1 MPDDAPPP
9 ALAFAPFVLDRAGG
23 RLLQHGRPVELAP
36 KPWAV
41 LVYLAERPGRLV
53 TKDELLDAVWGHR
66 HVTDSVLRVAINS
79 LRSALGDS
87 SAEPQYIETAARRGY
102 RFIATVATMGP
113 GDGASPDPAGPA
125 GPAGA
130 AATGGPEAP
139 VPAAAPATPA
149 TPAAAPS
156 SPQPGAEP
164 AARTATAGN
173 LPQHGVPLVGRAD
186 ALAELHALMAAH
198 RLVTLLGP
206 GGVGK
211 TQLALSAARRDAPRD
226 GVWLVRL
233 DGLADASPLLDTVA
247 RTLSLG
253 ANAGRSVQAMA
264 QALAP
269 LAVRLVLDNAE
280 HLVDA
285 LAPLVAQCLADAP
298 AVQILVTSQTALRVA
313 GEVLLPLKPLD
324 VPPEGTAADPGRHA
338 AVALFIERVRAARP
352 QYTPTPAELA
362 EIGAL
367 CRLLDGLPLALE
379 LAAARVPLLG
389 TAGVLARMS
398 DRFALL
404 SRGARDA
411 PQRHRT
417 LREALAWSFGLLGE
431 DERRVLRRLS
441 VFAGTFTPA
450 MAAAV
455 AGDAEASEWG
465 VLDALQT
472 LHDQSLLA
480 SEAGHGE
487 PRLRQLES
495 VRALAVEELRAA
507 GEEAAT
513 RTRLAEA
520 MRDLFRGAQ
529 ARFTRTPLLH
539 WLPPLRPEADNL
551 RLAMAHAVAQVAAGA
566 AESGWATGRAT
577 DTAPAA
583 GPPGTWH
590 PGDASSPAAIT
601 GAAAT
606 PALDLAV
613 DLFSHAMLF
622 WLRSGRK
629 REAHGWYEALAPQAG
644 RVTAPALRAAYGLA
658 VGALAA
664 YGQSLPPAEAFPW
677 LDEAERLFTA
687 QGDHRSAMLALYLHA
702 ALKQRVAPTEDRGP
716 LLARMQALAQPDWTA
731 REHNFAAWT
740 AAVNAHGHGDLIAFR
755 DFCADDLARAR
766 AGDDRAE
773 AWVAA
778 FGLGQ
783 ALWTL
788 GERARA
794 VATLHDAVE
803 DMRACGLLRE
813 YATTAALAASMRL
826 ALDDPGDQ
834 HEAAMREAA
843 DVTRAEGM
851 LWWMGDAL
859 MMLPARRGDWPAALR
874 LQAWIDDRMDSLG
887 MKRSPVAASLREAF
901 DTLLAAARQAP
912 DWQEP
917 EPATHGPLDDAEVL
931 RLSFG

>member
-1 MPDDAPPP
+1 MRTVAATPEGPEPEPEARS
-9 ALAFAPFVLDRAGG
+9 FGPFRLDRAAG
-23 RLLQHGRPVELAP
+23 RLLKDGQPLALPP

-53 TKDELLDAVWGHR
+53 GKDELLDAVWGHR
-66 HVTDSVLRVAINS
+66 HVTDSVLRVTINS
-79 LRSALGDS
+79 LRSALGDDPAS
-87 SAEPQYIETAARRGY
+87 PRYIETAARRGY
-102 RFIATVATMGP
+102 RFVAPVEVLGTKAHPAPVTPTARVPASAPAPSPNP
-113 GDGASPDPAGPA
+113 GWHAPDGAL
-125 GPAGA
+125 
-130 AATGGPEAP
+130 TGH
-139 VPAAAPATPA
+139 
-149 TPAAAPS
+149 
-156 SPQPGAEP
+156 
-164 AARTATAGN
+164 GN
-173 LPQHGVPLVGRAD
+173 LPAATATLVGRDTAVAD
-186 ALAELHALMAAH
+186 LRALLAAH
-198 RLVTLLGP
+198 RLVTVLGP

-211 TQLALSAARRDAPRD
+211 TQLALSAARLDPPPD

-233 DGLADASPLLDTVA
+233 EGLADAGPLLDTVA

-253 ANAGRSVQAMA
+253 ANASRSVQALA

-269 LAVRLVLDNAE
+269 LSLRLVLDNAE

-285 LAPLVAQCLADAP
+285 LAPLVAQTLADAP
-298 AVQILVTSQTALRVA
+298 GVQILVTSQIPLRVG
-313 GEVLLPLKPLD
+313 GEGLLPLQPLT
-324 VPPEGTAADPGRHA
+324 VPAEGEAADPARHT
-338 AVALFIERVRAARP
+338 AVALFIERLRAQRP
-352 QYTPTPAELA
+352 AYAPEAGELA
-362 EIGAL
+362 DIGAL

-389 TAGVLARMS
+389 TAGVLSRMS

-417 LREALAWSFGLLGE
+417 LRQALEWSFGLLGE

-441 VFAGTFTPA
+441 VLAGSFTPA
-450 MAAAV
+450 MAAVV
-455 AGDAEASEWG
+455 AGNDGDAEWA
-465 VLDALQT
+465 VLDALQN
-472 LHDQSLLA
+472 LQDHSLLA
-480 SEAGHGE
+480 SDTAHAE

-495 VRALAVEELRAA
+495 VRALAAEQLRDA

-520 MRDLFRGAQ
+520 MRDRFRAAQ
-529 ARFTRTPLLH
+529 AQFTRTPLLH

-551 RLAMAHAVAQVAAGA
+551 RLAMAHVVGQVAAELA
-566 AESGWATGRAT
+566 AEVAAEAAVAT
-577 DTAPAA
+577 DAAPAA
-583 GPPGTWH
+583 AADAASAPAPGT
-590 PGDASSPAAIT
+590 
-601 GAAAT
+601 T
-606 PALDLAV
+606 PALRLAV
-613 DLFSHAMLF
+613 DLFSHAILF

-629 REAHGWYEALAPQAG
+629 REALTWFEAIAPHAA
-644 RVTAPALRAAYGLA
+644 RIDEPALRAAHGLA

-664 YGQSLPPAEAFPW
+664 YGQSMPPAEAFPW
-677 LDEAERLFTA
+677 LDEAEQVFTRL
-687 QGDHRSAMLALYLHA
+687 GDGRSAMLALYLHA
-702 ALKQRVAPTEDRGP
+702 ALQQRIAPTGDRTP
-716 LLARMQALAQPDWTA
+716 LLERMRALERPDWSA
-731 REHNFAAWT
+731 RERNFAAWT
-740 AAVNAHGHGDLIAFR
+740 AAVNAHGHGDLQAFR

-766 AGDDRAE
+766 ASDDQAE

-794 VATLHDAVE
+794 VDTLAEAVA
-803 DMRACGLLRE
+803 DLRASGLLRE

-826 ALDDPGDQ
+826 ALTVQTDATDT
-834 HEAAMREAA
+834 AADGSINSTTDNTTDSTTALREAA

-874 LQAWIDDRMDSLG
+874 LQAWIDQRMAALG
-887 MKRSPVAASLREAF
+887 MKRSPVASSLREAF
-901 DTLLAAARQAP
+901 DTLLAEARRAP
-912 DWQEP
+912 GWREP
-917 EPATHGPLDDAEVL
+917 EPAATGPLDDAEVL